1 MIKAVQPSEAA
12 FILPKTLNKIS
23 LNTLQ
28 DKLPKHN
35 SENIQITILFSLHKC
50 YLSMHYILDIWQDYK
65 FFELEWSLRISWF
78 TFFILFMKNLK

>member
-1 MIKAVQPSEAA
+1 MIEAVQPSEAV

-35 SENIQITILFSLHKC
+35 SENNQITIHFSCLT
-50 YLSMHYILDIWQDYK
+50 S
-65 FFELEWSLRISWF
+65 
-78 TFFILFMKNLK
+78 N